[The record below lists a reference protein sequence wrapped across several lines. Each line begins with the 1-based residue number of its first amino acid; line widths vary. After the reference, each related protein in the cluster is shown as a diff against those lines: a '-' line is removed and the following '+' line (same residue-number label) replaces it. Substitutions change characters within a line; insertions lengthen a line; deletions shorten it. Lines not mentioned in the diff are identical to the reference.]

1 MPQNIHA
8 LIDECKTRTEAL
20 VAEIEKYKS
29 GKEIHQVATASLE
42 STSKALKDVI
52 AQITPFT
59 DLRFRRFQT
68 TVLVCSLVNTVVL
81 VAILVLFIL
90 QRG

>member
-29 GKEIHQVATASLE
+29 GKELHQAATASLE

-52 AQITPFT
+52 VQITPFT
-59 DLRFRRFQT
+59 EIRFRRFQT
-68 TVLVCSLVNTVVL
+68 TVLVSTIMNSVVL
-81 VAILVLFIL
+81 IAILVLLIL
-90 QRG
+90 KKG

>member
-8 LIDECKTRTEAL
+8 LIDECKTRTGAL

-29 GKEIHQVATASLE
+29 GKELHQAATASLE

-59 DLRFRRFQT
+59 EIRFRRFQT
-68 TVLVCSLVNTVVL
+68 TVLVSTIMNSVVL
-81 VAILVLFIL
+81 IAILVLLIL
-90 QRG
+90 KKG

>member
-8 LIDECKTRTEAL
+8 LIDECKTKTEEL

-52 AQITPFT
+52 AQIMPFT
-59 DLRFRRFQT
+59 ELRFRRFQA
-68 TVLVCSLVNTVVL
+68 TVLIYSLVNTVVL

-90 QRG
+90 QKG

>member
-8 LIDECKTRTEAL
+8 LIDECKARTETL

-29 GKEIHQVATASLE
+29 GKEIQQAATASLE

-52 AQITPFT
+52 AQIMPFT
-59 DLRFRRFQT
+59 ELRFRRFQAI
-68 TVLVCSLVNTVVL
+68 VLICSLVNTVVL

-90 QRG
+90 QKG

>member
-1 MPQNIHA
+1 

-29 GKEIHQVATASLE
+29 GKELHQAATASLE

-52 AQITPFT
+52 VQITPFT
-59 DLRFRRFQT
+59 EIRFRRFQT
-68 TVLVCSLVNTVVL
+68 TVLVSTIMNSVVL
-81 VAILVLFIL
+81 IAILVLLIL
-90 QRG
+90 KKG